1 MRRLFIASL
10 CLAGLAA
17 VSGLAEEDDPLPPA
31 PVVASGSPIAR
42 SAETQDPAVEH
53 LLKAAEHLE
62 AAGLNDDAARLRH
75 DAERR
80 VSQENLLSRKESELE
95 CLQEEVDRLRA
106 LLGQATNI
114 QIDVV
119 AVEVDRRKLGL
130 KAVEFDKLIGLIHA
144 PSGGE
149 SRLHGSSALV
159 EANPVRLPLLKDL
172 CERGILKVL
181 AEPSLTTTSGRPA
194 NFSDGGEIAV
204 RVKSPTGE
212 VSLRNVRFGTDLEVV
227 PEMRANQRL
236 RLQTSFELR
245 ELKSNVIDDE
255 GIAHPEIVSRRLNT
269 QVEMQFGQTLTL
281 GRLVASRDGNNGIES
296 IETIVFVTPRLISSG
311 ILPRP
316 DGTDPAENELQDDD
330 TLQPIVPAAFDPTS
344 ESEFGPAIPILKR
357 RPVKD

>member
-1 MRRLFIASL
+1 MRRFFLASI
-10 CLAGLAA
+10 CLAGLA
-17 VSGLAEEDDPLPPA
+17 VGSGLAEEEVPLPPA
-31 PVVASGSPIAR
+31 PVVASGSPIGK
-42 SAETQDPAVEH
+42 SAENQDPAVDH

-62 AAGLNDDAARLRH
+62 AAGLHDEAARLRH

-106 LLGQATNI
+106 VLGQATAI

-130 KAVEFDKLIGLIHA
+130 KAAEFDKLIGLA
-144 PSGGE
+144 QASPGGE
-149 SRLHGSSALV
+149 AHAHESSAV
-159 EANPVRLPLLKDL
+159 MEANPVRLPLLKDL

-204 RVKSPTGE
+204 RVKSPAGD

-227 PEMRANQRL
+227 PELRPNQRI
-236 RLQTSFELR
+236 RLQTCFELR
-245 ELKSNVIDDE
+245 ELKSNVIDGE
-255 GIAHPEIVSRRLNT
+255 GMAHPEIRSRRLNT
-269 QVEMQFGQTLTL
+269 QVELQSGQTLTL
-281 GRLVASRDGNNGIES
+281 GRLTASRQGDKGPDS
-296 IETIVFVTPRLISSG
+296 IETIVFVTPRLVQAG
-311 ILPRP
+311 IAPRP
-316 DGTDPAENELQDDD
+316 AGTVPAENELQDDD
-330 TLQPIVPAAFDPTS
+330 TLQPIVPAAFDPTD

-357 RPVKD
+357 RPLK